1 MHTRHACSPLTCP
14 LSRFGSRS
22 TSETLSRWHARSW
35 WGPGGQSGAP
45 ISHTGARSQ
54 LAGSPAEQWEALQ
67 VKVDDGTGEDVRVE
81 AVEDAAVAWDEGA
94 GVFDASVALEYAL
107 DEVAQD
113 GGAAHDGAERGGGE
127 R

>member
-1 MHTRHACSPLTCP
+1 M
-14 LSRFGSRS
+14 
-22 TSETLSRWHARSW
+22 
-35 WGPGGQSGAP
+35 
-45 ISHTGARSQ
+45 
-54 LAGSPAEQWEALQ
+54 
-67 VKVDDGTGEDVRVE
+67 
-81 AVEDAAVAWDEGA
+81 AWDEGA